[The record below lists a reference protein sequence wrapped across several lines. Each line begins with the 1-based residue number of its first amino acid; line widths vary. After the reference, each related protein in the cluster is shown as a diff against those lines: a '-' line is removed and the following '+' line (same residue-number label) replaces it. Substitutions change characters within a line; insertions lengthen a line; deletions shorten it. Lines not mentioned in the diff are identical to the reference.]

1 MVHIKKNKILK
12 GEVSTE
18 KETERQCSGHTARRP
33 SAKGRGLRRHHCGR
47 DRQKQQASSPVTLSA
62 VWASPTLF
70 GPAACSP
77 PGSAHGVLQARGL
90 EWAATPSSRE
100 LPDPG
105 TERAAPP
112 APTSQA
118 DSLPA
123 EPPGRP
129 MHTYMSCM
137 CCICIYV
144 HSFRCRHHYIVWLKL
159 IQCYMS
165 IVNWTSI

>member
-1 MVHIKKNKILK
+1 MQWTHSETAAASQ
-12 GEVSTE
+12 GERPPKTPLWAGQTE
-18 KETERQCSGHTARRP
+18 AAGEQPGDAERCLGVAP
-33 SAKGRGLRRHHCGR
+33 
-47 DRQKQQASSPVTLSA
+47 
-62 VWASPTLF
+62 ASPTLC

-77 PGSAHGVLQARGL
+77 PGSARGVLQARGL
-90 EWAATPSSRE
+90 QWAATPSSRE

-112 APTSQA
+112 APASQA

-123 EPPGRP
+123 ESPGRP

-137 CCICIYV
+137 CYICIYV
-144 HSFRCRHHYIVWLKL
+144 HSFRRRHHYIVWLKL

-165 IVNWTSI
+165 IVN